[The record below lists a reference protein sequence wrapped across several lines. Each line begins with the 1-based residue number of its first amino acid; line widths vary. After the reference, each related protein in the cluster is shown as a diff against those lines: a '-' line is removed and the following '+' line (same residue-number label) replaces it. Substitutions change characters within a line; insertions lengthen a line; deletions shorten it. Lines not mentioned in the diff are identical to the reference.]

1 MVILLRMTSG
11 KDLKLRRVNADLKA
25 KDVAEAAGVSQQQ
38 VSRWENSRVVTEDAE
53 ARYMAALTTC
63 ITKSAQSEA
72 A

>member
-11 KDLKLRRVNADLKA
+11 KDLKLRRVTADVKA

-38 VSRWENSRVVTEDAE
+38 VSRWENSRVLTEDAE

-63 ITKSAQSEA
+63 ITKSTSEA
-72 A
+72 AA